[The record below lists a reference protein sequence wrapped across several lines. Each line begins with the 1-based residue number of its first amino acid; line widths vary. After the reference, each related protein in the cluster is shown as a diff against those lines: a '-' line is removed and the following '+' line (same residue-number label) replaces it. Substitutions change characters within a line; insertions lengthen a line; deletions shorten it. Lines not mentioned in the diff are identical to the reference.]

1 MKRKKPKLDD
11 PRSIRLT
18 SEALE
23 ALKIL
28 KRGENIAHGII
39 ISEVLVAA
47 AANVIAEQ
55 FVQFRLI
62 DPQEYMSIQAA
73 IADLERVN
81 KTNRSS
87 LMKLRPRD
95 TKQAEKLVAAISKID
110 QETTEIGALRRKLGN
125 LARTT
130 DQLDAPDAKR
140 LALLINWS
148 KARLEK
154 ADNPESAKIY
164 ELEFR
169 ILSSLLP

>member
-1 MKRKKPKLDD
+1 
-11 PRSIRLT
+11 
-18 SEALE
+18 
-23 ALKIL
+23 
-28 KRGENIAHGII
+28 
-39 ISEVLVAA
+39 
-47 AANVIAEQ
+47 
-55 FVQFRLI
+55 VQFRLI

>member
-1 MKRKKPKLDD
+1 MKPKLDD

-18 SEALE
+18 SEGLK

-28 KRGENIAHGII
+28 KRGEDIAHGII

-55 FVQFRLI
+55 PVQFRLI

-95 TKQAEKLVAAISKID
+95 AKQAEKLAAAISKID
-110 QETTEIGALRRKLGN
+110 QETAEIGSLRRKLGN

-130 DQLDAPDAKR
+130 EQLNASDAKS
-140 LALLINWS
+140 LSLLIKWCKS
-148 KARLEK
+148 RLEK
-154 ADNPESAKIY
+154 SENPEQAKMY
-164 ELEFR
+164 ELE
-169 ILSSLLP
+169 IHVLSSLLP